1 MEQLLTVGKIIN
13 THGIKGEIKV
23 QSVTDDLERFK
34 KLKKAYIDNSEITIT
49 NCKLQPGKVILKIE
63 GIDKIE
69 DAVRLKN
76 KYIRI
81 RREDAIELPEDSYF
95 ESDIIGCH
103 VYDENGEE
111 LGTIDD
117 IIYTGSNDVY
127 WIKGEKELLIPAI
140 KSIVLNIDVESKKV
154 IIKPLEVWQ

>member
-103 VYDENGEE
+103 VYNENGEE

>member
-34 KLKKAYIDNSEITIT
+34 KLKKAYIDNNEITIT

-76 KYIRI
+76 KYIKV

>member
-140 KSIVLNIDVESKKV
+140 KSIVLNIDVEGKKV